1 MCLCENLLVI
11 KRFEGFFFCILIG
24 LNVRIMFIC
33 NVDVEDGLVN
43 GVVGRIIN
51 IKLFINYINEIIGIL
66 VVFDNWNVGKKVGKR
81 NVFGIL
87 EVMIER
93 VEEEINGKGK

>member
-66 VVFDNWNVGKKVGKR
+66 VVFDN
-81 NVFGIL
+81 
-87 EVMIER
+87 
-93 VEEEINGKGK
+93 